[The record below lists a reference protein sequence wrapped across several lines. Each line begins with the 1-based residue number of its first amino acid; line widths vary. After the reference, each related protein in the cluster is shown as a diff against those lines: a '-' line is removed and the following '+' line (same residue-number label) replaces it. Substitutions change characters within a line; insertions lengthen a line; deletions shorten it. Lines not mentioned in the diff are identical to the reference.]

1 MTLYRLLTSLIVSL
15 SQTKEMN
22 DSFRSTANKVKLAM
36 ETNPGSK
43 EHPLRKQRSR
53 VHQDYLR
60 YVHGKDKIDRE
71 LRFVAALLCI
81 ITIFVCKF
89 N

>member
-1 MTLYRLLTSLIVSL
+1 
-15 SQTKEMN
+15 MN

-36 ETNPGSK
+36 ETNPGAN

-60 YVHGKDKIDRE
+60 YVQGKDKIDKE
-71 LRFVAALLCI
+71 LRLVSL
-81 ITIFVCKF
+81 
-89 N
+89 